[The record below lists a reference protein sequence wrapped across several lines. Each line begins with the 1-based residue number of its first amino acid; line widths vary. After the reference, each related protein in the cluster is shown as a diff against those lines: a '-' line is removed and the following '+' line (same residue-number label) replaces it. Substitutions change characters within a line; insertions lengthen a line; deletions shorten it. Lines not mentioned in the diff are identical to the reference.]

1 MKDNIADMENQ
12 VSVSIM
18 IRMMIMTMTSNNTV
32 SQFLEANH
40 DKSLKLP
47 SVNGNIST
55 YNVRRLTDMI
65 NALCMS
71 VTGVFEY

>member
-1 MKDNIADMENQ
+1 M
-12 VSVSIM
+12 SVSIM
-18 IRMMIMTMTSNNTV
+18 IRTVIMTMTSNNTV
-32 SQFLEANH
+32 SQFLEVNH
-40 DKSLKLP
+40 DPSLKLP

-55 YNVRRLTDMI
+55 YNVRLTDMI